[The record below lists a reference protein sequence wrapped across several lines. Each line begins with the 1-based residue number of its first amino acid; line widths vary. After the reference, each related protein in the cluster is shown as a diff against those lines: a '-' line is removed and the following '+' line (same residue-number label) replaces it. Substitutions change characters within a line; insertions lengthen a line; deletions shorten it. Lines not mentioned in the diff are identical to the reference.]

1 LKGNKI
7 IPEEKMTDKNIFK
20 LLVKYN
26 KEVNEK
32 MNKIIET
39 LSKEEWDK
47 QFSGYYKSIHELCSH
62 IFGGDRRW
70 LLRFITLGEFK
81 SITGSIFN
89 EEHQTN
95 KLLFENI
102 GEYTAERI
110 LMDEI
115 LIDFVNE
122 LSEEDLNREMK
133 WVNSK
138 GKECIHTLGTGLLH
152 LSHHQTHHRGMIS
165 LYLEFL
171 GKENDYSN
179 LYPYE

>member
-1 LKGNKI
+1 
-7 IPEEKMTDKNIFK
+7 MDKTIFE

-39 LSKEEWDK
+39 LTEEEWNK
-47 QFSGYYKSIHELCSH
+47 EFPGYYNSIHGLCSH
-62 IFGGDRRW
+62 IFGSDRMW
-70 LLRFITLGEFK
+70 LLKYKALGDFK
-81 SITGSIFN
+81 SITGKMFDTEN
-89 EEHQTN
+89 DAN
-95 KLLFENI
+95 KLFFESI
-102 GEYTAERI
+102 GEYITKRI
-110 LMDEI
+110 EMDKI
-115 LIDFVNE
+115 LIDFVDE
-122 LSEEDLNREMK
+122 LSEEDLDKKLR

-138 GKECIHTLGTGLLH
+138 GLEYFNTLGTLLLH
-152 LSHHQTHHRGMIS
+152 LSHHKTHHRGMIS

>member
-1 LKGNKI
+1 
-7 IPEEKMTDKNIFK
+7 MYMDKKVFE

-39 LSKEEWDK
+39 LSEEEWNK

-62 IFGGDRRW
+62 IFSSDRRW
-70 LLRFITLGEFK
+70 LLKFKALGEFK
-81 SITGSIFN
+81 CITGKIFDT
-89 EEHQTN
+89 ECDAN
-95 KLLFENI
+95 KLFFGNI
-102 GEYTAERI
+102 GEYITKRI
-110 LMDEI
+110 EMDRI

-122 LSEEDLNREMK
+122 LSEEDLNKKMK
-133 WVNSK
+133 WVNFK
-138 GKECIHTLGTGLLH
+138 GLEYNNTLGTLLLH
-152 LSHHQTHHRGMIS
+152 VSHHKTHHRGMIS

-179 LYPYE
+179 FYPYE